1 MGHHPL
7 ARFDATDHVQA
18 PTSVAA
24 GSTHAL
30 AYLASPEV
38 YRTVARQSAVAMFL
52 VAPDGRFVVANPA
65 ACDLFGRSEEELF
78 ALSLADVS
86 HPDDLE
92 WSGAQLSRAIDEGTS
107 SYRIHKRYLRA
118 DGRTVAADVTVS
130 LLRDDAG
137 RPLGF
142 FASAVDDTARLETAR
157 RADAASELMRV
168 SMDSLLDP
176 WVLLRAV
183 RDAHG
188 TVTDF
193 VYVEANKEACRH
205 NGMTRQDLIGRRL
218 LSLLPGHRGQLL
230 ADYAEVL
237 ATGEPLAL
245 DDMPFITAG
254 ETRWFDNRAVKVG
267 EDDLSFT
274 WRDVT
279 DNHRIRGE
287 LARQATTDPLTGL
300 YNRAGLAEAVARM
313 SGPERRNGPAGMA
326 ALYLDLDGLNTINNR
341 FGHPAGDAVIRAV
354 GDRIAG
360 ALRATDVVARVG
372 GDEFVVLAPGV
383 GDGVAESLA
392 VKIAQAVTRPVR
404 VEGAAIVPTI
414 SVGICVGS
422 GETSIDDLIARADA
436 SLLERK
442 RQLYDSPHGG
452 A

>member
-1 MGHHPL
+1 MGQQHST
-7 ARFDATDHVQA
+7 AVDDRDHVPA
-18 PTSVAA
+18 PTAIASVPP
-24 GSTHAL
+24 HDLAL
-30 AYLASPEV
+30 LTSPEV

-65 ACDLFGRSEEELF
+65 ACDLFGRSEEQL
-78 ALSLADVS
+78 LSLSLTDVS

-92 WSGAQLSRAIDEGTS
+92 WSGAQLSRAIDEGMS
-107 SYRIHKRYLRA
+107 AYRIHKRYLRG
-118 DGRTVAADVTVS
+118 DGTAVTADVTVS
-130 LLRDDAG
+130 LLRDEHG
-137 RPLGF
+137 HPLGF
-142 FASAVDDTARLETAR
+142 FASAVDDTERLEAAR
-157 RADAASELMRV
+157 RADAASELFRA

-176 WVLLRAV
+176 WVLLRSV
-183 RDAHG
+183 RDADG

-193 VYVEANKEACRH
+193 EYVEANKEACRH
-205 NGMTRQDLIGRRL
+205 NAMTHGELIGRRL
-218 LSLLPGHRGQLL
+218 LDLLPGHRGQLL
-230 ADYAEVL
+230 ADYARVL
-237 ATGEPLAL
+237 ETGEPLI
-245 DDMPFITAG
+245 DDDLPFVTGG

-267 EDDLSFT
+267 DDDLSFT

-279 DNHRIRGE
+279 DNHVLRGD
-287 LARQATTDPLTGL
+287 LARRATTDPLTGL

-341 FGHPAGDAVIRAV
+341 YGHPAGDAVIRAV

-383 GDGVAESLA
+383 SDGVADALA

-404 VEGAAIVPTI
+404 VEGTAIVPTI
-414 SVGICVGS
+414 SVGVCVGS
-422 GETSIDDLIARADA
+422 DDVGIDELIARADA

-442 RQLYDSPHGG
+442 RRLYDAPDVG

>member
-1 MGHHPL
+1 MGHDAL
-7 ARFDATDHVQA
+7 APRDVTDHVQA
-18 PTSVAA
+18 TSVAA
-24 GSTHAL
+24 GSAHAL

-107 SYRIHKRYLRA
+107 TYRIQKRYIRG
-118 DGRTVAADVTVS
+118 DGGAVTADVTIS
-130 LLRDDAG
+130 LLRDDG
-137 RPLGF
+137 GHPLGF
-142 FASAVDDTARLETAR
+142 FASAVDDTARLEAAR
-157 RADAASELMRV
+157 RADAASALLRA

-183 RDAHG
+183 RDARG

-193 VYVEANKEACRH
+193 VYVEANREACRH
-205 NGMTRQDLIGRRL
+205 NGMAHQDLIGRRL
-218 LSLLPGHRGQLL
+218 LDLLPGHRGALL
-230 ADYAEVL
+230 ADYAGVL
-237 ATGEPLAL
+237 EGGEPLIL
-245 DDMPFITAG
+245 DDVAFITDG

-279 DNHRIRGE
+279 DNHRLRGE
-287 LARQATTDPLTGL
+287 LARRATTDPLTGL

-313 SGPERRNGPAGMA
+313 SGPERRNGPDGLA

-341 FGHPAGDAVIRAV
+341 YGHPAGDAVIRAV

-414 SVGICVGS
+414 SVGVCVGS
-422 GETSIDDLIARADA
+422 GETSIDDLIARADV

-442 RQLYDSPHGG
+442 RRLYASPADG

>member
-1 MGHHPL
+1 VV
-7 ARFDATDHVQA
+7 DTSDHVPA
-18 PTSVAA
+18 PTAVASVPA
-24 GSTHAL
+24 HDLAL
-30 AYLASPEV
+30 LTSPEV

-78 ALSLADVS
+78 SLSLADVS

-107 SYRIHKRYLRA
+107 AYRIQKRYLRP
-118 DGRTVAADVTVS
+118 DGSAVAADVTVS
-130 LLRDDAG
+130 LLRDEHG

-142 FASAVDDTARLETAR
+142 FASAIDDTARLEAAR
-157 RADAASELMRV
+157 RADASSELLRA

-176 WVLLRAV
+176 WVLMRAV
-183 RDAHG
+183 RDAQG
-188 TVTDF
+188 TVVDF

-205 NGMTRQDLIGRRL
+205 NGVAHDDLIGRRL
-218 LSLLPGHRGQLL
+218 LDLLPGHRGQLL
-230 ADYAEVL
+230 ADYARV
-237 ATGEPLAL
+237 L
-245 DDMPFITAG
+245 DDGQPLVLDDVPFTTDG
-254 ETRWFDNRAVKVG
+254 DTRWFDNRAVKVG
-267 EDDLSFT
+267 PDDLSFT

-279 DNHRIRGE
+279 DNHRLRGE

-341 FGHPAGDAVIRAV
+341 YGHPAGDAVLRAV

-383 GDGVAESLA
+383 GDGVADTLA

-414 SVGICVGS
+414 SVGVCVGS
-422 GETSIDDLIARADA
+422 DDVGIDELIARADA

-442 RQLYDSPHGG
+442 RRLYDAPDGG